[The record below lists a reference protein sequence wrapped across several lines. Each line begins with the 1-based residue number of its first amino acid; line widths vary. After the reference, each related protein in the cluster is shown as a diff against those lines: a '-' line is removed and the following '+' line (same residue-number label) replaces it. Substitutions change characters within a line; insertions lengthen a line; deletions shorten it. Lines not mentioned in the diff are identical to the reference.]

1 MNCIK
6 SQLNQ
11 LFNNCPMNYQQLF
24 IFSFSQMMDLLMG
37 LENNQISLDNYNQAI
52 KNFML
57 QVLNNNSN
65 NNIKDQPRPIMIFY
79 MISSI
84 LKMNSNNISAI
95 VIKIIFLITLSKII
109 SEILIV

>member
-1 MNCIK
+1 
-6 SQLNQ
+6 
-11 LFNNCPMNYQQLF
+11 
-24 IFSFSQMMDLLMG
+24 MMDLLMG

-84 LKMNSNNISAI
+84 FKNEFQQYFNNCYQNNIFDN
-95 VIKIIFLITLSKII
+95 IIQNNF
-109 SEILIV
+109 